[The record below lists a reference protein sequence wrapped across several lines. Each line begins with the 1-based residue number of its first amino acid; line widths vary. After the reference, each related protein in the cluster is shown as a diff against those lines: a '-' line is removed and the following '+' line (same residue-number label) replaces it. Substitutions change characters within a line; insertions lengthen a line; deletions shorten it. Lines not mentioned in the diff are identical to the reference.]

1 MYGNTENHTAQYCKT
16 IPNESSGMYWL
27 ETANMAVSIFWLVF
41 VQMGIDCPAPF
52 SLFCVC
58 VYVLFYVGFLF
69 FYFLGGFWVLLLR
82 VFLVDI

>member
-41 VQMGIDCPAPF
+41 VQVGIVLL
-52 SLFCVC
+52 LFFFLFFLCVC
-58 VYVLFYVGFLF
+58 VVLC
-69 FYFLGGFWVLLLR
+69 R
-82 VFLVDI
+82 VF